1 MSTDLNFSLSAFE
14 IVLVSTQCSL
24 FTGAEYKEKF
34 NKLSSSIDESSR
46 MKMLSEVCTF
56 VDLVPPFR
64 DLASKSMGSMIE
76 MQKVQLYELGKFS
89 LAESRALSVRV
100 QYSD

>member
-1 MSTDLNFSLSAFE
+1 MTV
-14 IVLVSTQCSL
+14 IVAHYVCAL
-24 FTGAEYKEKF
+24 FAGAEYKEKIS
-34 NKLSSSIDESSR
+34 KLASSMDESSR

-76 MQKVQLYELGKFS
+76 MQKVQLYELSKFHLCTNCAS
-89 LAESRALSVRV
+89 IVRADDLRLISFA
-100 QYSD
+100 

>member
-1 MSTDLNFSLSAFE
+1 MYMAY
-14 IVLVSTQCSL
+14 L

-34 NKLSSSIDESSR
+34 SKLASSVDESSR
-46 MKMLSEVCTF
+46 MKMLSEICTF

-76 MQKVQLYELGKFS
+76 MQKVQLCELSKFHLS
-89 LAESRALSVRV
+89 TNGASQVFVSHVRADFSHYILSF
-100 QYSD
+100 S